1 LDFNRATIGLGK
13 VIKLKLF
20 LKLFAILVACISLG
34 QAQTLEVEIGGA
46 RSPQDAMAASDHA
59 VRQFNRNLVLLTKSQ
74 RTALQRAGR
83 YNPKIP
89 LSFPTTVWLTSNG
102 QRLGVPS
109 RTSGRGGG
117 AALNLVFDASGPN
130 AFDTEYRDFLI
141 AVFNQAEPFLTAL
154 FGAPSIGGDVAVKN
168 FESAIGDREYLTG
181 GYYVPNSPGTPEIRF
196 PDYGE
201 VSGGDSR
208 AEVVAVNFIHAL
220 LLAYIGPNQYGF
232 DAFNEGIVRAV
243 TMRIAR
249 TPAALPAG
257 LDTDLVEQVLTNSYD
272 VEGFYDW
279 YNQRALGGPKFIAP
293 NLREV
298 PLPDAGSVGGLYLLR
313 YKMAGSAWIKALV
326 EIPGFI
332 ASYNAGFYA
341 QPGIAND
348 VPALVA
354 LGQATLNNLRPGDP
368 TIEGASFAEWFR
380 RQFILET
387 NLTRGPKL
395 LVEPVP
401 INSGLSGSDYGVFI
415 IQANWFETLA
425 GGNETLLSGTSY
437 PILWEGNVT
446 FNRTFPSTPDAERM
460 DVAGGYG
467 SVVPNITNLYNQP
480 YRAAVDVPIQ
490 DQTQRVYLPVGA
502 IATASNP
509 TPKDFYG
516 TIVGAD
522 LQAGDVLRLEVT
534 VNGSEIPDV
543 AVTRNAFGELLNT
556 PSFLGN
562 ARLVVSVVRNR
573 QGADTV
579 LLTRKV
585 NKGPGSLA
593 LDLRVEGE
601 VSLNPNGGL
610 PKGISALGF
619 PVDPFLSLNGQVLN
633 ILENQVLAARYN
645 SSKAK
650 YDLYPDLEPFK
661 IGHGYFVRMNA
672 AQPGFMIEGR
682 VHRNVEA
689 STALKPGWNLIA
701 NPLLVAV
708 PTNRIR
714 VVKAADSPSF
724 WADSAGV
731 DIGTEFFE
739 FVPGP
744 PDPATGA
751 PETGTM
757 VAAAQFEPGKA
768 YFVRV
773 LAPEGVSLSFQPSTG
788 QMPFQ
793 ATSVPSPTGW
803 QVGLTLKYGRTQSA
817 KAIIG
822 QSTTATRSFDPRE
835 DSGMPPGFGAGFQ
848 IIVEDYE
855 QLYRDIRPLAGGE
868 VYSIK
873 LQGLHPGRVHQIN
886 FTRLFGTA
894 PPLQIRDSQGR
905 SLGTMS
911 AGSTFNYFAR
921 NSTEF
926 IRIVVGG
933 TR

>member
-1 LDFNRATIGLGK
+1 M
-13 VIKLKLF
+13 IKLKLS
-20 LKLFAILVACISLG
+20 LKLLAILVGCISL
-34 QAQTLEVEIGGA
+34 AHSQTLEVEVGGA

-59 VRQFNRNLVLLTKSQ
+59 VRQFNRSLGLLTRNQ
-74 RTALQRAGR
+74 RAALQRAGR

-117 AALNLVFDASGPN
+117 AALNLIFDPTFPN
-130 AFDTEYRDFLI
+130 EYRDFLI
-141 AVFNQAEPFLTAL
+141 AVYNQAEPFLTAL
-154 FGAPSIGGDVAVKN
+154 FGAPSVGGDVAVKN
-168 FESAIGDREYLTG
+168 FDASIGDREVVTG

-196 PDYGE
+196 PVYGSVADRDE
-201 VSGGDSR
+201 VI
-208 AEVVAVNFIHAL
+208 AVNFIHTL

-257 LDTDLVEQVLTNSYD
+257 LESDLIEQVLTNSYD

-293 NLREV
+293 NLRDV

-332 ASYNAGFYA
+332 ASYNAGFYS
-341 QPGIAND
+341 QPAMASD

-354 LGQATLNNLRPGDP
+354 LGQSTLNNLRPGDA
-368 TIEGASFAEWFR
+368 TIEGMSFAEWFR

-395 LVEPVP
+395 LVEHVP
-401 INSGLSGSDYGVFI
+401 IDSGLSGSDYGVFI

-437 PILWEGNVT
+437 PIIWEGNVA

-460 DVAGGYG
+460 DLAGGYG
-467 SVVPNITNLYNQP
+467 AVVPNITNLYNQP

-490 DQTQRVYLPVGA
+490 DQTQRVYLPVGG

-509 TPKDFYG
+509 APRDFYG
-516 TIVGAD
+516 TIVGAE
-522 LQAGDVLRLEVT
+522 LQTGDTLRLQVS
-534 VNGSEIPDV
+534 VNGVAIPDV
-543 AVTRNAFGELLNT
+543 PVTRNAYGELLNT
-556 PSFLGN
+556 PNFLGN

-579 LLTRKV
+579 LLTRRV

-593 LDLRVEGE
+593 LDLRVDGE

-633 ILENQVLAARYN
+633 IPENQVLAARFN

-672 AQPGFMIEGR
+672 AQPGFTMEGR

-708 PTNRIR
+708 PTNRVR
-714 VVKAADSPSF
+714 VVKAAESPSF
-724 WADSAGV
+724 WVDAAGV
-731 DIGTEFFE
+731 DVGTDFFE
-739 FVPGP
+739 FQPGP

-757 VAAAQFEPGKA
+757 VAATQFEPGKA

-773 LAPEGVSLSFQPSTG
+773 LAPEGVSLSFQPPSGG
-788 QMPFQ
+788 QTPSQMS
-793 ATSVPSPTGW
+793 SVPSQTGW
-803 QVGLTLKYGRTQSA
+803 QMALTLKYGRTQSA

-822 QSTTATRSFDPRE
+822 QSTTATRSFDARE
-835 DSGMPPGFGAGFQ
+835 DSGMPPAFGSGFQ

-868 VYSIK
+868 VYSVK
-873 LQGLHPGRVHQIN
+873 LQGLHPGKVHQIN
-886 FTRLFGTA
+886 FTKLFGTT
-894 PPLQIRDSQGR
+894 PTLQLRDSQGR

-921 NSTEF
+921 NSTEY